1 MRIQVHIKESEL
13 AEMQMTK
20 EELRQSIIADLT
32 NSDVD
37 SEYVGFSVT
46 VYVTEGI

>member
-1 MRIQVHIKESEL
+1 MRIQVHLKESEL
-13 AEMQMTK
+13 EEMGMTK
-20 EELRQSIIADLT
+20 EELRQSIIADLD

-37 SEYVGFSVT
+37 GEYVGFTVT